1 MQSHMTLAGDPVN
14 HSGKVTSMWR
24 RRTMTSTTTC
34 TRSICLLKY
43 SHATRYIPASCFS
56 VFTSIQIPVVLLAPL
71 LSRKALPL
79 ESFLLPPFPDVRL
92 SLASSLP
99 FSKMCSMTS
108 MSLLVPNTVSS
119 SCFEGRSRRPCG
131 PWFDEKMLN
140 AVVNNP
146 MRPHGD

>member
-24 RRTMTSTTTC
+24 WRTITLQPTTRTS
-34 TRSICLLKY
+34 SVCLY
-43 SHATRYIPASCFS
+43 SGTACDRYIPASCLS
-56 VFTSIQIPVVLLAPL
+56 VFTSIQIPVVLLPPL
-71 LSRKALPL
+71 LSKKALPL
-79 ESFLLPPFPDVRL
+79 ESFLLPPFPEVRL

-99 FSKMCSMTS
+99 FTKICSMTS
-108 MSLLVPNTVSS
+108 TSTDVPNTLSI

-140 AVVNNP
+140 AMINP
-146 MRPHGD
+146 